1 MPKKKYISEKTGRII
16 INSSFNNTILTLT
29 LENGDVVA
37 WSSCGSV
44 GFSGTKKGT
53 PYAAQVAA
61 QALAKKALELGIVE
75 VKVYVKGPGPGRET
89 AVRTLAASG
98 LRISTLHDITPIPH
112 NGCRPKKIR
121 RV

>member
-1 MPKKKYISEKTGRII
+1 MAKKKILSSTTGRVV
-16 INSSFNNTILTLT
+16 INSSFNNTIITLT
-29 LENGDVVA
+29 LENGDVLA
-37 WSSCGSV
+37 WASAGSV

-61 QALAKKALELGIVE
+61 QAVAKKALEIGVVE

-98 LRISTLHDITPIPH
+98 LHITAIHDVTPLPH
-112 NGCRPKKIR
+112 NGCRPKKLR